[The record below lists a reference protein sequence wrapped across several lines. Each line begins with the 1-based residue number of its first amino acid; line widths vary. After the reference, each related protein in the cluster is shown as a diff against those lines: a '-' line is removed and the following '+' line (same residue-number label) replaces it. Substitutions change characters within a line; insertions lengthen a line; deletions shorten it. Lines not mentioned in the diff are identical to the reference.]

1 MKLPE
6 LSRRFSAESDAV
18 SDEATLR
25 FRSTSIVAPARP
37 KKPEKT
43 QWVDDAG
50 DGDDDDEEGEEEE
63 EEGGQWN
70 ERGIPKLDDLV
81 GWCI

>member
-43 QWVDDAG
+43 QWVETAATAATTTTMKKKEKKKKKVVSG
-50 DGDDDDEEGEEEE
+50 MSEAF
-63 EEGGQWN
+63 
-70 ERGIPKLDDLV
+70 
-81 GWCI
+81 